1 VAFLLRLS
9 GHCNCCLGQKEIRQ
23 PQNVADYMA
32 GYKHVAAVAVAVAA
46 AAAVAAATCDVAA
59 VLWSPFTRLPP
70 NK

>member
-1 VAFLLRLS
+1 VAFLLPLS

-46 AAAVAAATCDVAA
+46 ATCDVAA